1 MRLSNIK
8 RVLAGMLSIMVC
20 ISVVP
25 VKGKV
30 VQAEDVR
37 NIEQVQVQDNIAE
50 QVNGSAGGNT
60 DGNTDGNTGCV
71 HQYSDEMTVDRDA
84 TCTQEGI
91 QSIHCT
97 ICGEPKEGTEEK
109 IPLKEHIYDEWT
121 IVERPTY
128 DTEGKREQNCTVCG
142 YVNTGTIEKLTGVW
156 KRNNIGWWYG
166 LSDGS
171 YFTNCRKMINGA
183 MYVFDNRGYMQ
194 TGWVLQ
200 GGKWSYHTSS
210 GAALIGW
217 QWLGGKWYY
226 MNAEGIMITGW
237 QYVGNQWYYLNA
249 SGTMLTGWQYLGGK
263 WYYLNGS
270 GAMQTSWQ
278 SIGRKW
284 YYMAESGAMTTGWQ
298 YVGNTWYYMNGS
310 GAMLTG
316 WQWLGGRWYYLDRSG
331 AMKTGWQ
338 SIGGKWYYM
347 AESGAMM
354 TGWQYLGNKWYYMNS
369 SGAMLTGWQHLG
381 NKWYYLNGSGAM
393 LTGWQSIGGS
403 WYYFY
408 GENDSNRGNGDG
420 WGTMAVNKVIDGW
433 RIYESGK
440 AFPEGQIEGKIEQI
454 KAYVGVPYR
463 LGGSSP
469 SGWDCSGFTKWALNF
484 LGVKIPS
491 VSSLQAL
498 GGTAV
503 DKNNMNAWKPGDI
516 LVYKSGSRVN
526 HVALYLGDG
535 LLMHAL
541 SAKYGTLIQ
550 DVLYYEK
557 WDKKNHLADVRRY
570 L

>member
-1 MRLSNIK
+1 MKLSNIRK
-8 RVLAGMLSIMVC
+8 VLVGMLLMMIC
-20 ISVVP
+20 ILAVP
-25 VKGKV
+25 VKRGV

-37 NIEQVQVQDNIAE
+37 VTEQAQVQEDIAG
-50 QVNGSAGGNT
+50 QADGSTECA
-60 DGNTDGNTGCV
+60 
-71 HQYSDEMTVDRDA
+71 HQYSGEMMVDKEA

-91 QSIHCT
+91 QSIHCI
-97 ICGEPKEGTEEK
+97 ICGESKAGSEER
-109 IPLKEHIYDEWT
+109 IPLKEHTYSEWRV
-121 IVERPTY
+121 VEKPTY
-128 DTEGKREQNCTVCG
+128 DSEGKQEQKCVDCG
-142 YVNTGTIEKLTGVW
+142 HINIKSIEKLTGIW
-156 KRNNIGWWYG
+156 KRNNIGWWYE

-183 MYVFDNRGYMQ
+183 MYVFDSRGYMR

-200 GGKWSYHTSS
+200 SSKWSYHTSS

-226 MNAEGIMITGW
+226 LNAEGIMITGW

-278 SIGRKW
+278 SIGGKW
-284 YYMAESGAMTTGWQ
+284 YYMAESGAMTIGWQ
-298 YVGNTWYYMNGS
+298 YIDNYWYYMNGS

-316 WQWLGGRWYYLDRSG
+316 WQWLGGKWYYLNGSG
-331 AMKTGWQ
+331 AMQTSWQ

-347 AESGAMM
+347 AESGAM
-354 TGWQYLGNKWYYMNS
+354 TIGWQYIDNYWYYMNG
-369 SGAMLTGWQHLG
+369 SGAMLTGWQWLG
-381 NKWYYLNGSGAM
+381 GKWYYLNGSGVM

-420 WGTMAVNKVIDGW
+420 WGTMAINKVIDGW
-433 RIYESGK
+433 VIYESGK

-484 LGVKIPS
+484 LGVNIPRTS
-491 VSSLQAL
+491 VLQAT

-503 DKNNMNAWKPGDI
+503 DKNNMNSWKPGDI

-550 DVLYYEK
+550 DVFYYEK
-557 WDKKNHLADVRRY
+557 WDAKNYLADVRRY

>member
-1 MRLSNIK
+1 MKLSNIRK
-8 RVLAGMLSIMVC
+8 VLVGMLLILIC
-20 ISVVP
+20 ILAVP
-25 VKGKV
+25 VKRGV

-37 NIEQVQVQDNIAE
+37 VTEQALVQEDIAG
-50 QVNGSAGGNT
+50 QVDGSTECA
-60 DGNTDGNTGCV
+60 
-71 HQYSDEMTVDRDA
+71 HQYSGEMMVDKEA

-91 QSIHCT
+91 QSIHCI
-97 ICGEPKEGTEEK
+97 ICGESKAGSEER
-109 IPLKEHIYDEWT
+109 IPLKEHTYSEWRV
-121 IVERPTY
+121 VEKPTY
-128 DTEGKREQNCTVCG
+128 DSEGKQEQKCVDCG
-142 YVNTGTIEKLTGVW
+142 HINIKSIEKLTGIW
-156 KRNNIGWWYG
+156 KRNNIGWWYE

-171 YFTNCRKMINGA
+171 YFTSCRKMINGA
-183 MYVFDNRGYMQ
+183 MYVFDSRGYMR

-200 GGKWSYHTSS
+200 SSKWSYHTSS

-217 QWLGGKWYY
+217 QWLGGKWYHL
-226 MNAEGIMITGW
+226 NAEGIMTTGW
-237 QYVGNQWYYLNA
+237 QYVGKQWYYLNA

-278 SIGRKW
+278 SIGGKW
-284 YYMAESGAMTTGWQ
+284 YYMAESGAMTIGWQ
-298 YVGNTWYYMNGS
+298 YIDNYWYYMNGS

-316 WQWLGGRWYYLDRSG
+316 WQWLGG
-331 AMKTGWQ
+331 
-338 SIGGKWYYM
+338 
-347 AESGAMM
+347 
-354 TGWQYLGNKWYYMNS
+354 
-369 SGAMLTGWQHLG
+369 
-381 NKWYYLNGSGAM
+381 KWYYLNGSGVM

-420 WGTMAVNKVIDGW
+420 WGTMAINKVIDGW
-433 RIYESGK
+433 VIYESGK

-484 LGVKIPS
+484 LGGNIPRTS
-491 VSSLQAL
+491 VLQAT

-503 DKNNMNAWKPGDI
+503 DKNNMNSWKPGDI

-541 SAKYGTLIQ
+541 NAKYGTLIQ
-550 DVLYYEK
+550 DVSYYEK
-557 WDKKNHLADVRRY
+557 WDAKNYLADVRRY
-570 L
+570 LGSVK